1 MARPKGKLFALLA
14 VFAAIGLVAAS
25 GAFTSVAADRTAQ
38 VNVTGDSSALLE
50 LSEPSEIDEGA
61 VNIGADGE
69 ATIDLTSDGLTNA
82 NGLNPNATTALTPLL
97 NVTNQGTEPVNITI
111 DVTSVGGGATGFD
124 EADVEVVDASN
135 STIEGT
141 AQTNIGQGSTVQFG
155 LVFDLRSD
163 DVGADELSDDF
174 EITIEITAEESS

>member
-25 GAFTSVAADRTAQ
+25 GAFTSVEADRTAQ
-38 VNVTGDSSALLE
+38 VNVSGDSSALLE

-61 VNIGADGE
+61 VDIGADGE
-69 ATIDLTSDGLTNA
+69 ATIDLTSDELSA
-82 NGLNPNATTALTPLL
+82 SGLNPNATTALTPLL
-97 NVTNQGTEPVNITI
+97 NVTNQGTESVDITI

-124 EADVEVVDASN
+124 EADVTVVDASN
-135 STIEGT
+135 SSIEGT
-141 AQTNIGQGSTVQFG
+141 TQTDIGQGSTVQFG

-174 EITIEITAEESS
+174 EITIEITAE